1 MQTLSEVVDAKA
13 AEIMEKTKLS
23 GNDYQRSMGDLRER
37 GLVAW
42 TKQGKHS
49 IFRFSMTMAG
59 ARALADHISHKQKM
73 LIDPSKAISAKVNLM
88 ATDHPT
94 YKPMAPEYP
103 TYRAIVPFC
112 RNDGHRCARSLG
124 AFT

>member
-59 ARALADHISHKQKM
+59 ARA
-73 LIDPSKAISAKVNLM
+73 SAAGVTPAGKC
-88 ATDHPT
+88 
-94 YKPMAPEYP
+94 
-103 TYRAIVPFC
+103 RAIKA
-112 RNDGHRCARSLG
+112 GLASAR
-124 AFT
+124 